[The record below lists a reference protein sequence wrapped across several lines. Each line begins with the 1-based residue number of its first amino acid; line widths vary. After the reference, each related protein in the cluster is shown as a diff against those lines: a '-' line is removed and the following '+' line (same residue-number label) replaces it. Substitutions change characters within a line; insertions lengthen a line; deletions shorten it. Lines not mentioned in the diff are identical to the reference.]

1 VQVDDGY
8 QAGIGDWLTPNEKFP
23 HGMGWIA
30 ERIHKQG
37 YKAGLWLAPFMIGA
51 DSQLWKDHPDWAVQ
65 YPSASLRAGK
75 PGKPYVAMIN
85 WAQECYA
92 MDLTRP
98 DVMEWLEDVFNTVF
112 NVWRY
117 DYIKIDFLYAGAVDG
132 IRHDPNITR
141 AQAYRRAIEKIR
153 NIAGARFVLG
163 CGHPMGPS
171 IGLMNGSRISPDVAP
186 FWYPHEPPREER
198 RSDLSTV
205 STFNALRNT
214 LVRSWMHNRIWLND
228 PDCMLARDTDTAL
241 TLHEVRTLA
250 TVIGLSGGMM
260 LDSDNLTK
268 LSDERRDMLSMLMPV
283 DGRSAVPLDLFESET
298 PQRFELDCETHRL
311 LGVFNWADAPAEVVA
326 PLPAEASHVFEVW
339 QQRYLGV
346 IGGSVTAE
354 IPPHGCRLYAVRPV
368 SARPQVVGSTFH
380 LLQGAVEIAREE
392 WDGTALRI
400 SLRSVARAEVKLFLH
415 VGRLDVPSRAHRFRS
430 GAASGQSV
438 SVWTRRPISGSRAS
452 PAVRPTGRRGLARPH
467 SRPSS
472 GERRSPC
479 SGPAAQPQVQAF
491 DDDDAGFEVTE
502 CTSCFFRP
510 ELLDR
515 RESIPESTKPRSTS
529 QRAASGQAKSVLGTH
544 RPPEAAVAC
553 LRKEAARAGGEPESG
568 DVRSRDVPAA
578 IVLDDVDGPHERL
591 DR

>member
-1 VQVDDGY
+1 VGALVDPTTNTSVLAGFISAADQFSQVWFDRDASTLTAASYADGVTVAPGERLASERLLVDPVSNPHAGLAGYGDAIAAEMQAVPWSRPVAGWCSWYYYWQGVSEEAVLANLGYLAEHRRELPVEWVQVDDGY
-8 QAGIGDWLTPNEKFP
+8 QAGIGDWLTPNERFP

-30 ERIHKQG
+30 ERIHEQG

-51 DSQLWKDHPDWAVQ
+51 DSQLWRDHPDWAVQ

-98 DVMEWLEDVFNTVF
+98 DVMEWLGEVFDTVF

-132 IRHDPNITR
+132 IRHDPNVTR

-153 NIAGARFVLG
+153 SIAGERFILG

-400 SLRSVARAEVKLFLH
+400 SLRPVARAEGELFLH
-415 VGRLDVPSRAHRFRS
+415 VPDGFGRPAVA
-430 GAASGQSV
+430 GAQVSERGA
-438 SVWTRRPISGSRAS
+438 SVWS
-452 PAVRPTGRRGLARPH
+452 VGLR
-467 SRPSS
+467 
-472 GERRSPC
+472 
-479 SGPAAQPQVQAF
+479 V
-491 DDDDAGFEVTE
+491 DTE
-502 CTSCFFRP
+502 TA
-510 ELLDR
+510 LDIR
-515 RESIPESTKPRSTS
+515 FPR
-529 QRAASGQAKSVLGTH
+529 
-544 RPPEAAVAC
+544 
-553 LRKEAARAGGEPESG
+553 
-568 DVRSRDVPAA
+568 
-578 IVLDDVDGPHERL
+578 
-591 DR
+591 